1 MKRLKG
7 ILRLKKRRAAEQQP
21 ASSASSEAA
30 GEVVVSA
37 CASCLASDG
46 AYVVRKK
53 ELGQLH
59 RAAAEGSL
67 GDVQR
72 LVQRHDINEPDK
84 DSRTPLHLACAGGYT
99 DIVAFLVGNKCQLN
113 FRDNEGKTPLMKAV
127 QCQQEFCAIYLLEN
141 GADPNIVDAHSNTAL
156 HFAAANSGVAITKHL
171 LKYNADIEAQNE
183 DGNTPLIVAVTE
195 NNREIVEFL
204 LEEGASVNA
213 TDNSGR
219 TPLLT
224 AASEKHRDLTNI
236 LLRHGSDVFHR
247 DGSGWST
254 KDYALNSGDP
264 ILLQYVSEFSN
275 YKNKEQSSG
284 DHKVLTLLSSP
295 EKPGYSGMLGAPATN
310 KEDRQVHL
318 TLSHTAGDS
327 GKVIDD
333 HSFGDSFRDSGKAD
347 NDSWISSEEEDFSPK
362 KPEKPS
368 LAQIMNLSQQIKKN
382 DEKSSIIRAEPIAIS
397 QQNKSDSEAEDL
409 RKSLPKPLF
418 QVQSFPHPVLSSPGS
433 FSKCSQMTPKLDPKQ
448 GESSEEDAE
457 KEDDEEKDGGK
468 SDVVDKKRIRI
479 GSPQNPLQDG
489 AVKKAALTF
498 GMYEEEEEE
507 ESSWTSKPKSDKAN
521 FKHDADPQRAE
532 SKEKQKSDLM
542 EELGLDAADDLED
555 TSDWDS
561 TSNSLR
567 TVPYAKP
574 LSSLMQDDASPLQ
587 LTKNTG
593 VAGRAEELSDVRT
606 RIASKDQC
614 NEKEGMKEL
623 EKDENK
629 DINIIGTSNSIE
641 KPPPENQTDKAEI
654 AFTCDEKKTEAAVY
668 NAESNN
674 KYNHLYST
682 LWEERYEKMWVASEK
697 REVKTHFKSITAEL
711 KQMFGEVNGNEK
723 ICNTTE
729 EGISQD
735 GFSGALEGTKESPSP
750 HLSKGTIGI
759 HGKSD
764 GESNSVITEME
775 FTTENTILYPQNS
788 ISQKPLFK
796 LCKNENQNIEQHRNT
811 YDEALS
817 NNTGVTKVNLGEERS
832 DNTVEHLERNKSGKT
847 SAPITSPNYS
857 PLHTCKDSVSDAN
870 FKTAGIKQPIMMDD
884 SNLHFDVANETSRKT
899 LHRFKTVVSSC
910 KDTNTEIGN
919 KVRNSEQCF
928 HQASKKE
935 LDKELER
942 DVARFKNEV
951 GMLQIVFLAL
961 ENEKAQL
968 QKEVEEE
975 KRKQKWE
982 EVEVVGKKETAN
994 VGKKLAMNIEQR
1006 DLKPSEN
1013 EGEMMEES
1021 QLMSK
1026 ISSVE
1031 RKGLLTVTFKKENPI
1046 AKVKDVE
1053 KTENKKWISKQKTS
1067 QEIIENLHELHDDSS
1082 LSEASLE
1089 EERHQA
1095 RSVHETKKIYRAM
1108 GVANDFD
1115 DLTPSSDTPTDDIE
1129 LPTSFYREAMM
1140 LIEKLSLDSKADSVS
1155 LLKIQNICHEYE
1167 SLIERE
1173 RGCSIHLRGK
1183 VKKIENEKKEQQR
1196 ILEEMTEMKSTLDHK
1211 KVEWESTISSL
1222 KFSLKQEEEKRTSA
1236 ERLYEENQEQL
1247 RKKEEQYYKQT
1258 EEKQQLELMLRSLEM
1273 EFRTLKNHL
1282 KQIEEERNEA
1292 QQQLSQEKSARA
1304 LQEGILNTHL
1314 WRQKELEEELKK
1326 TAAIQSEMT
1335 DNHAQEKE
1343 LLNKNRVLEDEL
1355 TVLRLELEHIR
1366 VKHQE
1371 EETRYLEE
1379 NEALKEKIEELK
1391 KELKVNEE
1399 TLTQT
1404 IFQYNGQINLSKTEV
1419 AILTS
1424 KLEHFKENKERLEGE
1439 LDSVRSRSTSAAQ
1452 ELERCQIL
1460 KNDLERT
1467 LQRECDEWLRVKEKL
1482 NHDLCHLR
1490 ETNNG
1495 MSEQLR
1501 KAESKANSLEHEL
1514 HQVTHS
1520 LREKSMQLESVQRDL
1535 NQAHSLVK
1543 ELENTRQVDKEQMNK
1558 YVVKQESMQERLAQ
1572 LQSENL
1578 LLRQQ
1583 FEDFQNKG
1591 IIKEKVVSDV
1601 QDRFNDIFN
1610 KLRADTEKQV
1620 QMKEEVNKELIAK
1633 CNNLKEE
1640 VLKYEAEKAD
1650 REGTIRQL
1658 KQELADSLKK
1668 QSMSEASLEV
1678 STRYRIDLEEDKQH
1692 LQKEIDRMKFKL
1704 QESEEQHLQ
1713 SERHIHEFKNTLS
1726 DKEQKL
1732 QDLVVELTGT
1742 INSKKQLEDHI
1753 QSLEIENARLEATAA
1768 QQAGRIEILQKDLQ
1782 NSVSIHSRLEEL
1794 INGLQRAKVNLEEQ
1808 LKQQVQKQTIFSA
1821 TAQDTQSMW
1830 EEEVKSKSKLEARLS
1845 ELEKEKTELMA
1856 QLEHEKKK
1864 VKKLVE
1870 LKRSVEARLEEEM
1883 KRNIE
1888 LQKECSGVKKF
1899 LKTAKKKIKEYESL
1913 ESSSLT
1919 TIHGEMK
1926 NRFTDAEMEVSNL
1939 RTKLEV
1945 ESARRVQVESTN
1957 CELRD
1962 QLSSMK
1968 LLERSKQQLEEEI
1981 TNLKRHI
1988 QDNMMDLS
1996 QIEQYKREIEERA
2009 RQDISQKLEQV
2020 NLFLQTQAASQ
2031 ETMEQMRA
2039 TNYASLRNQLEN
2051 RIKDLECE
2059 LAVLR
2064 NRPQDNNLQRE
2075 SVQSEL
2081 ERYKA
2086 LYSEERKMR
2095 KSLGS
2100 KLDRANEKLTEA
2112 STKLL
2117 HERHKSKSLL
2127 ANSFM
2132 SGSYSSSPVLET
2144 VQVGSLGSNLA
2155 LSRSPTFGGAF
2166 MNPTGSTASSKMR
2179 VEAYLAKMRTE
2190 LEKTIAKELEQAT
2203 VELDAGPV
2211 RVSPIGSI
2219 DESSKQDEVSKAR
2232 KEYLDVLK
2240 KNYMI

>member
-1 MKRLKG
+1 
-7 ILRLKKRRAAEQQP
+7 
-21 ASSASSEAA
+21 
-30 GEVVVSA
+30 
-37 CASCLASDG
+37 
-46 AYVVRKK
+46 
-53 ELGQLH
+53 
-59 RAAAEGSL
+59 
-67 GDVQR
+67 
-72 LVQRHDINEPDK
+72 
-84 DSRTPLHLACAGGYT
+84 
-99 DIVAFLVGNKCQLN
+99 
-113 FRDNEGKTPLMKAV
+113 
-127 QCQQEFCAIYLLEN
+127 
-141 GADPNIVDAHSNTAL
+141 
-156 HFAAANSGVAITKHL
+156 
-171 LKYNADIEAQNE
+171 
-183 DGNTPLIVAVTE
+183 
-195 NNREIVEFL
+195 
-204 LEEGASVNA
+204 
-213 TDNSGR
+213 
-219 TPLLT
+219 
-224 AASEKHRDLTNI
+224 
-236 LLRHGSDVFHR
+236 
-247 DGSGWST
+247 
-254 KDYALNSGDP
+254 
-264 ILLQYVSEFSN
+264 
-275 YKNKEQSSG
+275 
-284 DHKVLTLLSSP
+284 
-295 EKPGYSGMLGAPATN
+295 
-310 KEDRQVHL
+310 
-318 TLSHTAGDS
+318 
-327 GKVIDD
+327 
-333 HSFGDSFRDSGKAD
+333 
-347 NDSWISSEEEDFSPK
+347 
-362 KPEKPS
+362 
-368 LAQIMNLSQQIKKN
+368 MNLSQQIKKN
-382 DEKSSIIRAEPIAIS
+382 VDEKSSLIRAEHIAIS
-397 QQNKSDSEAEDL
+397 QQNKTDSEAEDL

-433 FSKCSQMTPKLDPKQ
+433 FSKCSQMTPRLDSKQ

-457 KEDDEEKDGGK
+457 KEDDEEKEGRK
-468 SDVVDKKRIRI
+468 SDVVNKKRTHI

-498 GMYEEEEEE
+498 GMYEEEEDA
-507 ESSWTSKPKSDKAN
+507 ESSWTSKPKSDKGN
-521 FKHDADPQRAE
+521 FKHDADPQRTE

-542 EELGLDAADDLED
+542 EELGLDAADDLEG

-567 TVPYAKP
+567 TIPYAKP
-574 LSSLMQDDASPLQ
+574 FSSLMQDDASPLQ
-587 LTKNTG
+587 LTKSDAASKTS

-614 NEKEGMKEL
+614 NEQKGMKEL

-654 AFTCDEKKTEAAVY
+654 AYTCDEKKTEAAVY

-697 REVKTHFKSITAEL
+697 REVKTNFKSITAEL

-723 ICNTTE
+723 ICSTAV

-735 GFSGALEGTKESPSP
+735 GFSGVLEGTKESPSP
-750 HLSKGTIGI
+750 HLSKGTIAI
-759 HGKSD
+759 QGKSD
-764 GESNSVITEME
+764 GGSNSVITEME
-775 FTTENTILYPQNS
+775 FSTENTILYPLNS

-796 LCKNENQNIEQHRNT
+796 LCKNENQNIEQHWNT

-817 NNTGVTKVNLGEERS
+817 NNTGGTKVNLGEERS
-832 DNTVEHLERNKSGKT
+832 DNTFEHLETNKSGKT
-847 SAPITSPNYS
+847 SAPVKSPSYS
-857 PLHTCKDSVSDAN
+857 PLHTCKDSVSDAT
-870 FKTAGIKQPIMMDD
+870 FKTACITQSIMVDD
-884 SNLHFDVANETSRKT
+884 SNLHFDGASKTSRKT
-899 LHRFKTVVSSC
+899 LHSFKTVVSSC
-910 KDTNTEIGN
+910 KDTDTEIGN
-919 KVRNSEQCF
+919 KVRNSVQSF

-935 LDKELER
+935 LDKELEH
-942 DVARFKNEV
+942 DVARFKN
-951 GMLQIVFLAL
+951 
-961 ENEKAQL
+961 
-968 QKEVEEE
+968 EVEEE

-982 EVEVVGKKETAN
+982 GVEVTGKKETAN

-1006 DLKPSEN
+1006 DQKPSEN

-1026 ISSVE
+1026 ISSVD
-1031 RKGLLTVTFKKENPI
+1031 RKGLLAVTFKKENPI

-1053 KTENKKWISKQKTS
+1053 KSENKKWMSKQKTS

-1089 EERHQA
+1089 EERHQL
-1095 RSVHETKKIYRAM
+1095 RNVNETKKIYRAM
-1108 GVANDFD
+1108 GITNDFD
-1115 DLTPSSDTPTDDIE
+1115 DLTPSSDTPTDDFE
-1129 LPTSFYREAMM
+1129 LPTSVYREAMM

-1173 RGCSIHLRGK
+1173 RACSIHLRGK

-1211 KVEWESTISSL
+1211 KVERESIISSL

-1326 TAAIQSEMT
+1326 TAAIQSEIT

-1467 LQRECDEWLRVKEKL
+1467 LQRECDEWLRLKEKL

-1535 NQAHSLVK
+1535 NQANSLVK

-1692 LQKEIDRMKFKL
+1692 LQKEIERIKFKL
-1704 QESEEQHLQ
+1704 QESEDQHLQ

-1821 TAQDTQSMW
+1821 TAQDTHSMW

-1845 ELEKEKTELMA
+1845 ELEKEKTELIA

-1864 VKKLVE
+1864 VKKLLE

-1926 NRFTDAEMEVSNL
+1926 NKFSDAEMEVHNL

-1981 TNLKRHI
+1981 SNLKRHI

-1996 QIEQYKREIEERA
+1996 QIEQFKREIEERA

-2059 LAVLR
+2059 LAILR
-2064 NRPQDNNLQRE
+2064 NRPQDNNLQKE
-2075 SVQSEL
+2075 PVHSEL

-2132 SGSYSSSPVLET
+2132 SGSYSSSPVLEA

-2155 LSRSPTFGGAF
+2155 LRQISYLWRCIHE
-2166 MNPTGSTASSKMR
+2166 PTGSTASSKMR

>member
-219 TPLLT
+219 
-224 AASEKHRDLTNI
+224 
-236 LLRHGSDVFHR
+236 
-247 DGSGWST
+247 
-254 KDYALNSGDP
+254 
-264 ILLQYVSEFSN
+264 
-275 YKNKEQSSG
+275 
-284 DHKVLTLLSSP
+284 
-295 EKPGYSGMLGAPATN
+295 
-310 KEDRQVHL
+310 
-318 TLSHTAGDS
+318 
-327 GKVIDD
+327 
-333 HSFGDSFRDSGKAD
+333 
-347 NDSWISSEEEDFSPK
+347 
-362 KPEKPS
+362 
-368 LAQIMNLSQQIKKN
+368 
-382 DEKSSIIRAEPIAIS
+382 
-397 QQNKSDSEAEDL
+397 
-409 RKSLPKPLF
+409 
-418 QVQSFPHPVLSSPGS
+418 
-433 FSKCSQMTPKLDPKQ
+433 
-448 GESSEEDAE
+448 
-457 KEDDEEKDGGK
+457 
-468 SDVVDKKRIRI
+468 
-479 GSPQNPLQDG
+479 
-489 AVKKAALTF
+489 
-498 GMYEEEEEE
+498 
-507 ESSWTSKPKSDKAN
+507 
-521 FKHDADPQRAE
+521 
-532 SKEKQKSDLM
+532 
-542 EELGLDAADDLED
+542 
-555 TSDWDS
+555 
-561 TSNSLR
+561 
-567 TVPYAKP
+567 
-574 LSSLMQDDASPLQ
+574 
-587 LTKNTG
+587 
-593 VAGRAEELSDVRT
+593 
-606 RIASKDQC
+606 
-614 NEKEGMKEL
+614 
-623 EKDENK
+623 
-629 DINIIGTSNSIE
+629 
-641 KPPPENQTDKAEI
+641 
-654 AFTCDEKKTEAAVY
+654 Y
-668 NAESNN
+668 N
-674 KYNHLYST
+674 
-682 LWEERYEKMWVASEK
+682 
-697 REVKTHFKSITAEL
+697 
-711 KQMFGEVNGNEK
+711 
-723 ICNTTE
+723 
-729 EGISQD
+729 
-735 GFSGALEGTKESPSP
+735 
-750 HLSKGTIGI
+750 
-759 HGKSD
+759 
-764 GESNSVITEME
+764 
-775 FTTENTILYPQNS
+775 
-788 ISQKPLFK
+788 
-796 LCKNENQNIEQHRNT
+796 
-811 YDEALS
+811 
-817 NNTGVTKVNLGEERS
+817 
-832 DNTVEHLERNKSGKT
+832 
-847 SAPITSPNYS
+847 
-857 PLHTCKDSVSDAN
+857 
-870 FKTAGIKQPIMMDD
+870 
-884 SNLHFDVANETSRKT
+884 
-899 LHRFKTVVSSC
+899 
-910 KDTNTEIGN
+910 
-919 KVRNSEQCF
+919 
-928 HQASKKE
+928 
-935 LDKELER
+935 
-942 DVARFKNEV
+942 
-951 GMLQIVFLAL
+951 
-961 ENEKAQL
+961 
-968 QKEVEEE
+968 
-975 KRKQKWE
+975 
-982 EVEVVGKKETAN
+982 
-994 VGKKLAMNIEQR
+994 
-1006 DLKPSEN
+1006 
-1013 EGEMMEES
+1013 
-1021 QLMSK
+1021 
-1026 ISSVE
+1026 
-1031 RKGLLTVTFKKENPI
+1031 
-1046 AKVKDVE
+1046 
-1053 KTENKKWISKQKTS
+1053 
-1067 QEIIENLHELHDDSS
+1067 
-1082 LSEASLE
+1082 
-1089 EERHQA
+1089 
-1095 RSVHETKKIYRAM
+1095 
-1108 GVANDFD
+1108 
-1115 DLTPSSDTPTDDIE
+1115 
-1129 LPTSFYREAMM
+1129 
-1140 LIEKLSLDSKADSVS
+1140 SVS

-1650 REGTIRQL
+1650 REVSGTIRQL

-1692 LQKEIDRMKFKL
+1692 LQKEIDRMKFKCKDVGL
-1704 QESEEQHLQ
+1704 
-1713 SERHIHEFKNTLS
+1713 TL
-1726 DKEQKL
+1726 
-1732 QDLVVELTGT
+1732 
-1742 INSKKQLEDHI
+1742 
-1753 QSLEIENARLEATAA
+1753 
-1768 QQAGRIEILQKDLQ
+1768 
-1782 NSVSIHSRLEEL
+1782 
-1794 INGLQRAKVNLEEQ
+1794 
-1808 LKQQVQKQTIFSA
+1808 LK
-1821 TAQDTQSMW
+1821 
-1830 EEEVKSKSKLEARLS
+1830 
-1845 ELEKEKTELMA
+1845 
-1856 QLEHEKKK
+1856 LEHEKKK

-1888 LQKECSGVKKF
+1888 LQKEF
-1899 LKTAKKKIKEYESL
+1899 L
-1913 ESSSLT
+1913 
-1919 TIHGEMK
+1919 
-1926 NRFTDAEMEVSNL
+1926 AELSQQ
-1939 RTKLEV
+1939 LEV

>member
-1 MKRLKG
+1 
-7 ILRLKKRRAAEQQP
+7 
-21 ASSASSEAA
+21 
-30 GEVVVSA
+30 
-37 CASCLASDG
+37 
-46 AYVVRKK
+46 
-53 ELGQLH
+53 
-59 RAAAEGSL
+59 
-67 GDVQR
+67 
-72 LVQRHDINEPDK
+72 
-84 DSRTPLHLACAGGYT
+84 
-99 DIVAFLVGNKCQLN
+99 
-113 FRDNEGKTPLMKAV
+113 
-127 QCQQEFCAIYLLEN
+127 
-141 GADPNIVDAHSNTAL
+141 
-156 HFAAANSGVAITKHL
+156 
-171 LKYNADIEAQNE
+171 
-183 DGNTPLIVAVTE
+183 
-195 NNREIVEFL
+195 
-204 LEEGASVNA
+204 
-213 TDNSGR
+213 
-219 TPLLT
+219 
-224 AASEKHRDLTNI
+224 
-236 LLRHGSDVFHR
+236 
-247 DGSGWST
+247 
-254 KDYALNSGDP
+254 
-264 ILLQYVSEFSN
+264 
-275 YKNKEQSSG
+275 
-284 DHKVLTLLSSP
+284 
-295 EKPGYSGMLGAPATN
+295 
-310 KEDRQVHL
+310 
-318 TLSHTAGDS
+318 
-327 GKVIDD
+327 
-333 HSFGDSFRDSGKAD
+333 
-347 NDSWISSEEEDFSPK
+347 
-362 KPEKPS
+362 
-368 LAQIMNLSQQIKKN
+368 MNLSQQIKKN
-382 DEKSSIIRAEPIAIS
+382 VDEKSSLIRAEHIAIS
-397 QQNKSDSEAEDL
+397 QQNKTDSEAEDL

-433 FSKCSQMTPKLDPKQ
+433 FSKCSQMTPRLDSKQ

-457 KEDDEEKDGGK
+457 KEDDEEKEGRK
-468 SDVVDKKRIRI
+468 SDVVNKKRTHI

-498 GMYEEEEEE
+498 GMYEEEEDA
-507 ESSWTSKPKSDKAN
+507 ESSWTSKPKSDKGN
-521 FKHDADPQRAE
+521 FKHDADPQRTE

-542 EELGLDAADDLED
+542 EELGLDAADDLEG

-567 TVPYAKP
+567 TIPYAKP
-574 LSSLMQDDASPLQ
+574 FSSLMQDDASPLQ
-587 LTKNTG
+587 LTKSDAASKTS

-614 NEKEGMKEL
+614 NEQKGMKEL

-654 AFTCDEKKTEAAVY
+654 AYTCDEKKTEAAVY

-697 REVKTHFKSITAEL
+697 REVKTNFKSITAEL

-723 ICNTTE
+723 ICSTAV

-735 GFSGALEGTKESPSP
+735 GFSGVLEGTKESPSP
-750 HLSKGTIGI
+750 HLSKGTIAI
-759 HGKSD
+759 QGKSD
-764 GESNSVITEME
+764 GGSNSVITEME
-775 FTTENTILYPQNS
+775 FSTENTILYPLNS

-796 LCKNENQNIEQHRNT
+796 LCKNENQNIEQHWNT

-817 NNTGVTKVNLGEERS
+817 NNTGGTKVNLGEERS
-832 DNTVEHLERNKSGKT
+832 DNTFEHLETNKSGKT
-847 SAPITSPNYS
+847 SAPVKSPSYS
-857 PLHTCKDSVSDAN
+857 PLHTCKDSVSDAT
-870 FKTAGIKQPIMMDD
+870 FKTACITQSIMVDD
-884 SNLHFDVANETSRKT
+884 SNLHFDGASKTSRKT
-899 LHRFKTVVSSC
+899 LHSFKTVVSSC
-910 KDTNTEIGN
+910 KDTDTEIGN
-919 KVRNSEQCF
+919 KVRNSVQSF

-935 LDKELER
+935 LDKELEH

-982 EVEVVGKKETAN
+982 GVEVTGKKETAN

-1006 DLKPSEN
+1006 DQKPSEN

-1026 ISSVE
+1026 ISSVD
-1031 RKGLLTVTFKKENPI
+1031 RKGLLAVTFKKENPI

-1053 KTENKKWISKQKTS
+1053 KSENKKWMSKQKTS

-1089 EERHQA
+1089 EERHQL
-1095 RSVHETKKIYRAM
+1095 RNVNETKKIYRAM
-1108 GVANDFD
+1108 GITNDFD
-1115 DLTPSSDTPTDDIE
+1115 DLTPSSDTPTDDFE
-1129 LPTSFYREAMM
+1129 LPTSVYREAMM
-1140 LIEKLSLDSKADSVS
+1140 LIEKLSLDSKDSVS

-1173 RGCSIHLRGK
+1173 RACSIHLRGK

-1211 KVEWESTISSL
+1211 KVERESIISSL

-1326 TAAIQSEMT
+1326 TAAIQSEIT

-1467 LQRECDEWLRVKEKL
+1467 LQRECDEWLRLKEKL

-1535 NQAHSLVK
+1535 NQANSLVK

-1692 LQKEIDRMKFKL
+1692 LQKEIERIKFKL
-1704 QESEEQHLQ
+1704 QESEDQHLQ

-1821 TAQDTQSMW
+1821 TAQDTHSMW

-1845 ELEKEKTELMA
+1845 ELEKEKTELIA

-1864 VKKLVE
+1864 VKKLLE

-1926 NRFTDAEMEVSNL
+1926 NKFSDAEMEVHNL

-1981 TNLKRHI
+1981 SNLKRHI

-1996 QIEQYKREIEERA
+1996 QIEQFKREIEERA

-2059 LAVLR
+2059 LAILR
-2064 NRPQDNNLQRE
+2064 NRPQDNNLQKE
-2075 SVQSEL
+2075 PVHSEL

-2132 SGSYSSSPVLET
+2132 SGSYSSSPVLEA

-2155 LSRSPTFGGAF
+2155 LRQISYLWRCIHE
-2166 MNPTGSTASSKMR
+2166 PTGSTASSKMR

>member
-219 TPLLT
+219 
-224 AASEKHRDLTNI
+224 
-236 LLRHGSDVFHR
+236 
-247 DGSGWST
+247 
-254 KDYALNSGDP
+254 
-264 ILLQYVSEFSN
+264 
-275 YKNKEQSSG
+275 
-284 DHKVLTLLSSP
+284 
-295 EKPGYSGMLGAPATN
+295 
-310 KEDRQVHL
+310 
-318 TLSHTAGDS
+318 
-327 GKVIDD
+327 
-333 HSFGDSFRDSGKAD
+333 
-347 NDSWISSEEEDFSPK
+347 
-362 KPEKPS
+362 
-368 LAQIMNLSQQIKKN
+368 
-382 DEKSSIIRAEPIAIS
+382 
-397 QQNKSDSEAEDL
+397 
-409 RKSLPKPLF
+409 
-418 QVQSFPHPVLSSPGS
+418 
-433 FSKCSQMTPKLDPKQ
+433 
-448 GESSEEDAE
+448 
-457 KEDDEEKDGGK
+457 
-468 SDVVDKKRIRI
+468 
-479 GSPQNPLQDG
+479 
-489 AVKKAALTF
+489 
-498 GMYEEEEEE
+498 
-507 ESSWTSKPKSDKAN
+507 
-521 FKHDADPQRAE
+521 
-532 SKEKQKSDLM
+532 
-542 EELGLDAADDLED
+542 
-555 TSDWDS
+555 
-561 TSNSLR
+561 
-567 TVPYAKP
+567 
-574 LSSLMQDDASPLQ
+574 
-587 LTKNTG
+587 
-593 VAGRAEELSDVRT
+593 
-606 RIASKDQC
+606 
-614 NEKEGMKEL
+614 
-623 EKDENK
+623 
-629 DINIIGTSNSIE
+629 
-641 KPPPENQTDKAEI
+641 
-654 AFTCDEKKTEAAVY
+654 Y
-668 NAESNN
+668 N
-674 KYNHLYST
+674 
-682 LWEERYEKMWVASEK
+682 
-697 REVKTHFKSITAEL
+697 
-711 KQMFGEVNGNEK
+711 
-723 ICNTTE
+723 
-729 EGISQD
+729 
-735 GFSGALEGTKESPSP
+735 
-750 HLSKGTIGI
+750 
-759 HGKSD
+759 
-764 GESNSVITEME
+764 
-775 FTTENTILYPQNS
+775 
-788 ISQKPLFK
+788 
-796 LCKNENQNIEQHRNT
+796 
-811 YDEALS
+811 
-817 NNTGVTKVNLGEERS
+817 
-832 DNTVEHLERNKSGKT
+832 
-847 SAPITSPNYS
+847 
-857 PLHTCKDSVSDAN
+857 
-870 FKTAGIKQPIMMDD
+870 
-884 SNLHFDVANETSRKT
+884 
-899 LHRFKTVVSSC
+899 
-910 KDTNTEIGN
+910 
-919 KVRNSEQCF
+919 
-928 HQASKKE
+928 
-935 LDKELER
+935 
-942 DVARFKNEV
+942 
-951 GMLQIVFLAL
+951 
-961 ENEKAQL
+961 
-968 QKEVEEE
+968 
-975 KRKQKWE
+975 
-982 EVEVVGKKETAN
+982 
-994 VGKKLAMNIEQR
+994 
-1006 DLKPSEN
+1006 
-1013 EGEMMEES
+1013 
-1021 QLMSK
+1021 
-1026 ISSVE
+1026 
-1031 RKGLLTVTFKKENPI
+1031 
-1046 AKVKDVE
+1046 
-1053 KTENKKWISKQKTS
+1053 
-1067 QEIIENLHELHDDSS
+1067 
-1082 LSEASLE
+1082 
-1089 EERHQA
+1089 
-1095 RSVHETKKIYRAM
+1095 
-1108 GVANDFD
+1108 
-1115 DLTPSSDTPTDDIE
+1115 
-1129 LPTSFYREAMM
+1129 
-1140 LIEKLSLDSKADSVS
+1140 SVS

-1379 NEALKEKIEELK
+1379 N
-1391 KELKVNEE
+1391 ELKVNEE

-1650 REGTIRQL
+1650 REVSGTIRQL

-1692 LQKEIDRMKFKL
+1692 LQKEIDRMKFKCKDVGL
-1704 QESEEQHLQ
+1704 
-1713 SERHIHEFKNTLS
+1713 TL
-1726 DKEQKL
+1726 
-1732 QDLVVELTGT
+1732 
-1742 INSKKQLEDHI
+1742 
-1753 QSLEIENARLEATAA
+1753 
-1768 QQAGRIEILQKDLQ
+1768 
-1782 NSVSIHSRLEEL
+1782 
-1794 INGLQRAKVNLEEQ
+1794 
-1808 LKQQVQKQTIFSA
+1808 LK
-1821 TAQDTQSMW
+1821 
-1830 EEEVKSKSKLEARLS
+1830 
-1845 ELEKEKTELMA
+1845 
-1856 QLEHEKKK
+1856 LEHEKKK

-1870 LKRSVEARLEEEM
+1870 LKRSVE
-1883 KRNIE
+1883 
-1888 LQKECSGVKKF
+1888 
-1899 LKTAKKKIKEYESL
+1899 
-1913 ESSSLT
+1913 
-1919 TIHGEMK
+1919 
-1926 NRFTDAEMEVSNL
+1926 
-1939 RTKLEV
+1939 
-1945 ESARRVQVESTN
+1945 ARRVQVESTN

>member
-7 ILRLKKRRAAEQQP
+7 ILRLKKRRAAGQQQQSP
-21 ASSASSEAA
+21 ASASASSEAVS
-30 GEVVVSA
+30 EVVLTA

-84 DSRTPLHLACAGGYT
+84 DSRTPLHLACASGYT

-141 GADPNIVDAHSNTAL
+141 GADPNIVDVHSNTAL
-156 HFAAANSGVAITKHL
+156 HYAAANSGLSITKRL
-171 LKYNADIEAQNE
+171 LEYNADIEAQNE
-183 DGNTPLIVAVTE
+183 DGYTPLFVAVTE
-195 NNREIVEFL
+195 DNREIVEFL
-204 LEEGASVNA
+204 LKKGASVNA

-224 AASEKHRDLTNI
+224 AASEKNRDLTNI

-254 KDYALNSGDP
+254 KEYALNSGDP

-275 YKNKEQSSG
+275 CKNKEQSSG
-284 DHKVLTLLSSP
+284 DQKVLTLLSSP
-295 EKPGYSGMLGAPATN
+295 EKHGYSGMLGAPATN
-310 KEDRQVHL
+310 KE
-318 TLSHTAGDS
+318 
-327 GKVIDD
+327 VIDD
-333 HSFGDSFRDSGKAD
+333 HSFGDSLRDSGKAD
-347 NDSWISSEEEDFSPK
+347 NDSWISSEEEEDFSPK

-382 DEKSSIIRAEPIAIS
+382 VDEKSSIIRAEHIAIS

-433 FSKCSQMTPKLDPKQ
+433 FSKCSQMTPKLDSKQ
-448 GESSEEDAE
+448 EESSEKDAE
-457 KEDDEEKDGGK
+457 KEDDGGK
-468 SDVVDKKRIRI
+468 SDGVDKKKIHIR
-479 GSPQNPLQDG
+479 SPQNPLQDG
-489 AVKKAALTF
+489 AVKNAALTF
-498 GMYEEEEEE
+498 GMYVEEEDA
-507 ESSWTSKPKSDKAN
+507 ESSWTSKAKSDKGN
-521 FKHDADPQRAE
+521 FKHDADHQRTE

-542 EELGLDAADDLED
+542 EELGLDAEDDLEG

-567 TVPYAKP
+567 TIPYAKP
-574 LSSLMQDDASPLQ
+574 FSSLMQDDASLLQ
-587 LTKNTG
+587 LTKSDAASKTS
-593 VAGRAEELSDVRT
+593 VAGRAEELADVRT
-606 RIASKDQC
+606 RIALKDQC
-614 NEKEGMKEL
+614 NEQKGMKEL

-629 DINIIGTSNSIE
+629 DINIIDTSNSIE

-654 AFTCDEKKTEAAVY
+654 AYTCDEKKTEAAVY

-697 REVKTHFKSITAEL
+697 REVKTNFKSITAEL

-723 ICNTTE
+723 ICNTAV

-735 GFSGALEGTKESPSP
+735 GFCGVLEGTKESSPP

-759 HGKSD
+759 QGKSN
-764 GESNSVITEME
+764 GESNSVITEVE
-775 FTTENTILYPQNS
+775 FSTENTILYPQNS

-796 LCKNENQNIEQHRNT
+796 LCKNENQNIEQHWNT

-817 NNTGVTKVNLGEERS
+817 NNTGGTKVNLGEES
-832 DNTVEHLERNKSGKT
+832 SGNTVEHLETNKSGKT

-857 PLHTCKDSVSDAN
+857 PLHTCKDNVSDAT
-870 FKTAGIKQPIMMDD
+870 FKTACIKQPIMMDN

-899 LHRFKTVVSSC
+899 LHSFKTVVSSC
-910 KDTNTEIGN
+910 KDTDTEIGN
-919 KVRNSEQCF
+919 KVINSVQSF

-935 LDKELER
+935 LDKELEC

-982 EVEVVGKKETAN
+982 KVEVAGEKETAN

-1006 DLKPSEN
+1006 DQKPSEN

-1026 ISSVE
+1026 ISSVDK
-1031 RKGLLTVTFKKENPI
+1031 KGLLTVTFKKGNPI

-1053 KTENKKWISKQKTS
+1053 KSENKKWISKQKTS

-1082 LSEASLE
+1082 LSEGSLE

-1095 RSVHETKKIYRAM
+1095 RNVNETKKIYRAV
-1108 GVANDFD
+1108 GITNDFD

-1129 LPTSFYREAMM
+1129 LPTSVYREAMM

-1173 RGCSIHLRGK
+1173 RACSIHLRGK
-1183 VKKIENEKKEQQR
+1183 VKKVENEKKEQQR

-1292 QQQLSQEKSARA
+1292 QQQLSQEKTARA
-1304 LQEGILNTHL
+1304 LQEGILNTQL

-1366 VKHQE
+1366 IKHQE

-1379 NEALKEKIEELK
+1379 NEALKEKIEDLK

-1467 LQRECDEWLRVKEKL
+1467 LQRECDEWLRLKEKL
-1482 NHDLCHLR
+1482 NHDLCLLR

-1514 HQVTHS
+1514 HQ
-1520 LREKSMQLESVQRDL
+1520 
-1535 NQAHSLVK
+1535 
-1543 ELENTRQVDKEQMNK
+1543 
-1558 YVVKQESMQERLAQ
+1558 
-1572 LQSENL
+1572 
-1578 LLRQQ
+1578 
-1583 FEDFQNKG
+1583 
-1591 IIKEKVVSDV
+1591 
-1601 QDRFNDIFN
+1601 
-1610 KLRADTEKQV
+1610 
-1620 QMKEEVNKELIAK
+1620 
-1633 CNNLKEE
+1633 
-1640 VLKYEAEKAD
+1640 
-1650 REGTIRQL
+1650 GTIRQL

-1668 QSMSEASLEV
+1668 QSMTEASLEV

-1692 LQKEIDRMKFKL
+1692 LQKEIDRIKFKL
-1704 QESEEQHLQ
+1704 QESEDHHLQ

-1732 QDLVVELTGT
+1732 QDLLAELTGA

-1753 QSLEIENARLEATAA
+1753 QSLEIENAKLEATAV

-1808 LKQQVQKQTIFSA
+1808 LKQQVEKQTIFSA
-1821 TAQDTQSMW
+1821 TAQDTHSMW

-1856 QLEHEKKK
+1856 QLEHERKK

-1870 LKRSVEARLEEEM
+1870 LKRLVEARLEEEM
-1883 KRNIE
+1883 KRNTE
-1888 LQKECSGVKKF
+1888 LQKECSGAKKI

-1926 NRFTDAEMEVSNL
+1926 NRFSDAEMEVSNL
-1939 RTKLEV
+1939 RTKLEA

-1968 LLERSKQQLEEEI
+1968 LLERSKHQLEEEI

-2059 LAVLR
+2059 LAILR
-2064 NRPQDNNLQRE
+2064 NRPQDNNLQKE
-2075 SVQSEL
+2075 AVHSEL
-2081 ERYKA
+2081 ERYKT

-2155 LSRSPTFGGAF
+2155 LSRSPSFGGAF

>member
-7 ILRLKKRRAAEQQP
+7 ILRLKKRRAAGQQQQSP
-21 ASSASSEAA
+21 ASASASSEAVS
-30 GEVVVSA
+30 EVVLTA

-84 DSRTPLHLACAGGYT
+84 DSRTPLHLACASGYT

-141 GADPNIVDAHSNTAL
+141 GADPNIVDVHSNTAL
-156 HFAAANSGVAITKHL
+156 HYAAANSGLSITKRL
-171 LKYNADIEAQNE
+171 LEYNADIEAQNE
-183 DGNTPLIVAVTE
+183 DGYTPLFVAVTE
-195 NNREIVEFL
+195 DNREIVEFL
-204 LEEGASVNA
+204 LKKGASVNA

-224 AASEKHRDLTNI
+224 AASEKNRDLTNI

-254 KDYALNSGDP
+254 KEYALNSGDP

-275 YKNKEQSSG
+275 CKNKEQSSG
-284 DHKVLTLLSSP
+284 DQKVLTLLSSP
-295 EKPGYSGMLGAPATN
+295 EKHGYSGMLGAPATN
-310 KEDRQVHL
+310 KE
-318 TLSHTAGDS
+318 
-327 GKVIDD
+327 VIDD
-333 HSFGDSFRDSGKAD
+333 HSFGDSLRDSGKAD
-347 NDSWISSEEEDFSPK
+347 NDSWISSEEEEDFSPK

-382 DEKSSIIRAEPIAIS
+382 VDEKSSIIRAEHIAIS

-433 FSKCSQMTPKLDPKQ
+433 FSKCSQMTPKLDSKQ
-448 GESSEEDAE
+448 EESSEKDAE
-457 KEDDEEKDGGK
+457 KEDDGGK
-468 SDVVDKKRIRI
+468 SDGVDKKKIHIR
-479 GSPQNPLQDG
+479 SPQNPLQDG
-489 AVKKAALTF
+489 AVKNAALTF
-498 GMYEEEEEE
+498 GMYVEEEDA
-507 ESSWTSKPKSDKAN
+507 ESSWTSKAKSDKGN
-521 FKHDADPQRAE
+521 FKHDADHQRTE

-542 EELGLDAADDLED
+542 EELGLDAEDDLEG

-567 TVPYAKP
+567 TIPYAKP
-574 LSSLMQDDASPLQ
+574 FSSLMQDDASLLQ
-587 LTKNTG
+587 LTKSDAASKTS
-593 VAGRAEELSDVRT
+593 VAGRAEELADVRT
-606 RIASKDQC
+606 RIALKDQC
-614 NEKEGMKEL
+614 NEQKGMKEL

-629 DINIIGTSNSIE
+629 
-641 KPPPENQTDKAEI
+641 
-654 AFTCDEKKTEAAVY
+654 
-668 NAESNN
+668 
-674 KYNHLYST
+674 
-682 LWEERYEKMWVASEK
+682 
-697 REVKTHFKSITAEL
+697 
-711 KQMFGEVNGNEK
+711 
-723 ICNTTE
+723 
-729 EGISQD
+729 
-735 GFSGALEGTKESPSP
+735 
-750 HLSKGTIGI
+750 
-759 HGKSD
+759 
-764 GESNSVITEME
+764 
-775 FTTENTILYPQNS
+775 
-788 ISQKPLFK
+788 
-796 LCKNENQNIEQHRNT
+796 
-811 YDEALS
+811 
-817 NNTGVTKVNLGEERS
+817 
-832 DNTVEHLERNKSGKT
+832 
-847 SAPITSPNYS
+847 
-857 PLHTCKDSVSDAN
+857 
-870 FKTAGIKQPIMMDD
+870 
-884 SNLHFDVANETSRKT
+884 
-899 LHRFKTVVSSC
+899 
-910 KDTNTEIGN
+910 
-919 KVRNSEQCF
+919 
-928 HQASKKE
+928 
-935 LDKELER
+935 
-942 DVARFKNEV
+942 
-951 GMLQIVFLAL
+951 
-961 ENEKAQL
+961 
-968 QKEVEEE
+968 VEEE

-982 EVEVVGKKETAN
+982 KVEVAGEKETAN

-1006 DLKPSEN
+1006 DQKPSEN

-1026 ISSVE
+1026 ISSVDK
-1031 RKGLLTVTFKKENPI
+1031 KGLLTVTFKKGNPI

-1053 KTENKKWISKQKTS
+1053 KSENKKWISKQKTS

-1082 LSEASLE
+1082 LSEGSLE

-1095 RSVHETKKIYRAM
+1095 RNVNETKKIYRAV
-1108 GVANDFD
+1108 GITNDFD

-1129 LPTSFYREAMM
+1129 LPTSVYREAMM

-1173 RGCSIHLRGK
+1173 RACSIHLRGK
-1183 VKKIENEKKEQQR
+1183 VKKVENEKKEQQR

-1292 QQQLSQEKSARA
+1292 QQQLSQEKTARA
-1304 LQEGILNTHL
+1304 LQEGILNTQL

-1366 VKHQE
+1366 IKHQE

-1379 NEALKEKIEELK
+1379 NEALKEKIEDLK

-1467 LQRECDEWLRVKEKL
+1467 LQRECDEWLRLKEKL
-1482 NHDLCHLR
+1482 NHDLCLLR

-1520 LREKSMQLESVQRDL
+1520 LREKTMQLESVQRDL
-1535 NQAHSLVK
+1535 NQAHCLVK
-1543 ELENTRQVDKEQMNK
+1543 ELENARQVDKEQMNK

-1668 QSMSEASLEV
+1668 QSMTEASLEV

-1692 LQKEIDRMKFKL
+1692 LQKEIDRIKFKL
-1704 QESEEQHLQ
+1704 QESEDHHLQ

-1732 QDLVVELTGT
+1732 QDLLAELTGA

-1753 QSLEIENARLEATAA
+1753 QSLEIENAKLEATAV

-1808 LKQQVQKQTIFSA
+1808 LKQQVEKQTIFSA
-1821 TAQDTQSMW
+1821 TAQDTHSMW

-1856 QLEHEKKK
+1856 QLEHERKK

-1870 LKRSVEARLEEEM
+1870 LKRLVEARLEEEM
-1883 KRNIE
+1883 KRNTE
-1888 LQKECSGVKKF
+1888 LQKECSGAKKI

-1926 NRFTDAEMEVSNL
+1926 NRFSDAEMEVSNL
-1939 RTKLEV
+1939 RTKLEA

-1968 LLERSKQQLEEEI
+1968 LLERSKHQLEEEI

-2059 LAVLR
+2059 LAILR
-2064 NRPQDNNLQRE
+2064 NRPQDNNLQKE
-2075 SVQSEL
+2075 AVHSEL
-2081 ERYKA
+2081 ERYKT

-2155 LSRSPTFGGAF
+2155 LSRSPSFGGAF

>member
-7 ILRLKKRRAAEQQP
+7 ILRLKKRRAAGQQQQSP
-21 ASSASSEAA
+21 ASASASSEAVS
-30 GEVVVSA
+30 EVVLTA

-84 DSRTPLHLACAGGYT
+84 DSRTPLHLACASGYT

-141 GADPNIVDAHSNTAL
+141 GADPNIVDVHSNTAL
-156 HFAAANSGVAITKHL
+156 HYAAANSGLSITKRL
-171 LKYNADIEAQNE
+171 LEYNADIEAQNE
-183 DGNTPLIVAVTE
+183 DGYTPLFVAVTE
-195 NNREIVEFL
+195 DNREIVEFL
-204 LEEGASVNA
+204 LKKGASVNA

-224 AASEKHRDLTNI
+224 AASEKNRDLTNI

-254 KDYALNSGDP
+254 KEYALNSGDP

-275 YKNKEQSSG
+275 CKNKEQSSG
-284 DHKVLTLLSSP
+284 DQKVLTLLSSP
-295 EKPGYSGMLGAPATN
+295 EKHGYSGMLGAPATN
-310 KEDRQVHL
+310 KE
-318 TLSHTAGDS
+318 
-327 GKVIDD
+327 VIDD
-333 HSFGDSFRDSGKAD
+333 HSFGDSLRDSGKAD
-347 NDSWISSEEEDFSPK
+347 NDSWISSEEEEDFSPK

-382 DEKSSIIRAEPIAIS
+382 DEKSSIIRAEHIAIS

-433 FSKCSQMTPKLDPKQ
+433 FSKCSQMTPKLDSKQ
-448 GESSEEDAE
+448 EESSEKDAE
-457 KEDDEEKDGGK
+457 KEDDGGK
-468 SDVVDKKRIRI
+468 SDGVDKKKIHIR
-479 GSPQNPLQDG
+479 SPQNPLQDG
-489 AVKKAALTF
+489 AVKNAALTF
-498 GMYEEEEEE
+498 GMYVEEEDA
-507 ESSWTSKPKSDKAN
+507 ESSWTSKAKSDKGN
-521 FKHDADPQRAE
+521 FKHDADHQRTE

-542 EELGLDAADDLED
+542 EELGLDAEDDLEG

-567 TVPYAKP
+567 TIPYAKP
-574 LSSLMQDDASPLQ
+574 FSSLMQDDASLLQ
-587 LTKNTG
+587 LTKSDAASKTS
-593 VAGRAEELSDVRT
+593 VAGRAEELADVRT
-606 RIASKDQC
+606 RIALKDQC
-614 NEKEGMKEL
+614 NEQKGMKEL

-629 DINIIGTSNSIE
+629 DINIIDTSNSIE

-654 AFTCDEKKTEAAVY
+654 AYTCDEKKTEAAVY

-697 REVKTHFKSITAEL
+697 REVKTNFKSITAEL

-723 ICNTTE
+723 ICNTAV

-735 GFSGALEGTKESPSP
+735 GFCGVLEGTKESSPP

-759 HGKSD
+759 QGKSN
-764 GESNSVITEME
+764 GESNSVITEVE
-775 FTTENTILYPQNS
+775 FSTENTILYPQNS

-796 LCKNENQNIEQHRNT
+796 LCKNENQNIEQHWNT

-817 NNTGVTKVNLGEERS
+817 NNTGGTKVNLGEES
-832 DNTVEHLERNKSGKT
+832 SGNTVEHLETNKSGKT

-857 PLHTCKDSVSDAN
+857 PLHTCKDNVSDAT
-870 FKTAGIKQPIMMDD
+870 FKTACIKQPIMMDN

-899 LHRFKTVVSSC
+899 LHSFKTVVSSC
-910 KDTNTEIGN
+910 KDTDTEIGN
-919 KVRNSEQCF
+919 KVINSVQSF

-935 LDKELER
+935 LDKELEC

-982 EVEVVGKKETAN
+982 KVEVAGEKETAN

-1006 DLKPSEN
+1006 DQKPSEN

-1026 ISSVE
+1026 ISSVDK
-1031 RKGLLTVTFKKENPI
+1031 KGLLTVTFKKGNPI

-1053 KTENKKWISKQKTS
+1053 KSENKKWISKQKTS

-1082 LSEASLE
+1082 LSEGSLE

-1095 RSVHETKKIYRAM
+1095 RNVNETKKIYRAV
-1108 GVANDFD
+1108 GITNDFD

-1129 LPTSFYREAMM
+1129 LPTSVYREAMM

-1173 RGCSIHLRGK
+1173 RACSIHLRGK
-1183 VKKIENEKKEQQR
+1183 VKKVENEKKEQQR

-1292 QQQLSQEKSARA
+1292 QQQLSQEKTARA
-1304 LQEGILNTHL
+1304 LQEGILNTQL

-1366 VKHQE
+1366 IKHQE

-1379 NEALKEKIEELK
+1379 NEALKEKIEDLK

-1467 LQRECDEWLRVKEKL
+1467 LQRECDEWLRLKEKL
-1482 NHDLCHLR
+1482 NHDLCLLR

-1535 NQAHSLVK
+1535 NQAHCLVK
-1543 ELENTRQVDKEQMNK
+1543 ELENARQVDKEQMNK

-1668 QSMSEASLEV
+1668 QSMTEASLEV

-1692 LQKEIDRMKFKL
+1692 LQKEIDRIKFKL
-1704 QESEEQHLQ
+1704 QESEDHHLQ

-1732 QDLVVELTGT
+1732 QDLLAELTGA

-1753 QSLEIENARLEATAA
+1753 QSLEIENAKLEATAV

-1808 LKQQVQKQTIFSA
+1808 LKQQVEKQTIFSA
-1821 TAQDTQSMW
+1821 TAQDTHSMW

-1856 QLEHEKKK
+1856 QLEHERKK

-1870 LKRSVEARLEEEM
+1870 LKRLVEARLEEEM
-1883 KRNIE
+1883 KRNTE
-1888 LQKECSGVKKF
+1888 LQKECSGAKKI

-1926 NRFTDAEMEVSNL
+1926 NRFSDAEMEVSNL
-1939 RTKLEV
+1939 RTKLEA

-1968 LLERSKQQLEEEI
+1968 LLERSKHQLEEEI

-2059 LAVLR
+2059 LAILR
-2064 NRPQDNNLQRE
+2064 NRPQDNNLQKE
-2075 SVQSEL
+2075 AVHSEL
-2081 ERYKA
+2081 ERYKT

-2155 LSRSPTFGGAF
+2155 LSRSPSFGGAF

>member
-21 ASSASSEAA
+21 SAAAASSEAG
-30 GEVVVSA
+30 GEVAVSA

-195 NNREIVEFL
+195 NNRETVEFL

-224 AASEKHRDLTNI
+224 AASEKNRDLTNI

-284 DHKVLTLLSSP
+284 DQKVLTLLSSP

-310 KEDRQVHL
+310 KE
-318 TLSHTAGDS
+318 
-327 GKVIDD
+327 VIDD

-382 DEKSSIIRAEPIAIS
+382 VDEKSSIIRAEPIAIS

-418 QVQSFPHPVLSSPGS
+418 QVQPFPHPVLSSPGS

-457 KEDDEEKDGGK
+457 KDDDEEKDGGK
-468 SDVVDKKRIRI
+468 SDVVDKKRIHI

-521 FKHDADPQRAE
+521 FKHDADPQKAE

-567 TVPYAKP
+567 TVPSAKP
-574 LSSLMQDDASPLQ
+574 FSSLMQDDASPLQ

-629 DINIIGTSNSIE
+629 
-641 KPPPENQTDKAEI
+641 
-654 AFTCDEKKTEAAVY
+654 
-668 NAESNN
+668 
-674 KYNHLYST
+674 
-682 LWEERYEKMWVASEK
+682 
-697 REVKTHFKSITAEL
+697 
-711 KQMFGEVNGNEK
+711 
-723 ICNTTE
+723 
-729 EGISQD
+729 
-735 GFSGALEGTKESPSP
+735 
-750 HLSKGTIGI
+750 
-759 HGKSD
+759 
-764 GESNSVITEME
+764 
-775 FTTENTILYPQNS
+775 
-788 ISQKPLFK
+788 
-796 LCKNENQNIEQHRNT
+796 
-811 YDEALS
+811 
-817 NNTGVTKVNLGEERS
+817 
-832 DNTVEHLERNKSGKT
+832 
-847 SAPITSPNYS
+847 
-857 PLHTCKDSVSDAN
+857 
-870 FKTAGIKQPIMMDD
+870 
-884 SNLHFDVANETSRKT
+884 
-899 LHRFKTVVSSC
+899 
-910 KDTNTEIGN
+910 
-919 KVRNSEQCF
+919 
-928 HQASKKE
+928 
-935 LDKELER
+935 
-942 DVARFKNEV
+942 
-951 GMLQIVFLAL
+951 
-961 ENEKAQL
+961 
-968 QKEVEEE
+968 VEEE

-1021 QLMSK
+1021 QLMNK
-1026 ISSVE
+1026 ISSD

-1046 AKVKDVE
+1046 AKVKDIE
-1053 KTENKKWISKQKTS
+1053 KSENKKWISKQKTS

-1095 RSVHETKKIYRAM
+1095 RNVNETKKIYRAM

-1173 RGCSIHLRGK
+1173 RACSIHLRGK

-1196 ILEEMTEMKSTLDHK
+1196 ILEEITEMKSTLDHK
-1211 KVEWESTISSL
+1211 KVECESTISSL

-1304 LQEGILNTHL
+1304 LQEGILNSHL

-1467 LQRECDEWLRVKEKL
+1467 LQRECDEWLRLKEKL

-1490 ETNNG
+1490 ETNSG

-1535 NQAHSLVK
+1535 NQAHCLVK

-1713 SERHIHEFKNTLS
+1713 SERHIHEFRNTLS

-1732 QDLVVELTGT
+1732 QDLAVELTGT

-1899 LKTAKKKIKEYESL
+1899 LKTAKKKIKEYESQ

-1926 NRFTDAEMEVSNL
+1926 NRFSDAEMEVSNL

-2059 LAVLR
+2059 LAILR

-2075 SVQSEL
+2075 SVHSEL

-2155 LSRSPTFGGAF
+2155 LSRSPSFGGAF

-2203 VELDAGPV
+2203 VELDAGPKG
-2211 RVSPIGSI
+2211 VS
-2219 DESSKQDEVSKAR
+2219 R
-2232 KEYLDVLK
+2232 CFKEKLYDL
-2240 KNYMI
+2240 NII

>member
-7 ILRLKKRRAAEQQP
+7 ILRLKKRRAAGQQQQSP
-21 ASSASSEAA
+21 ASASASSEAVS
-30 GEVVVSA
+30 EVVLTA

-84 DSRTPLHLACAGGYT
+84 DSRTPLHLACASGYT

-141 GADPNIVDAHSNTAL
+141 GADPNIVDVHSNTAL
-156 HFAAANSGVAITKHL
+156 HYAAANSGLSITKRL
-171 LKYNADIEAQNE
+171 LEYNADIEAQNE
-183 DGNTPLIVAVTE
+183 DGYTPLFVAVTE
-195 NNREIVEFL
+195 DNREIVEFL
-204 LEEGASVNA
+204 LKKGASVNA

-224 AASEKHRDLTNI
+224 AASEKNRDLTNI

-254 KDYALNSGDP
+254 KEYALNSGDP

-275 YKNKEQSSG
+275 CKNKEQSSG
-284 DHKVLTLLSSP
+284 DQKVLTLLSSP
-295 EKPGYSGMLGAPATN
+295 EKHGYSGMLGAPATN
-310 KEDRQVHL
+310 KE
-318 TLSHTAGDS
+318 
-327 GKVIDD
+327 VIDD
-333 HSFGDSFRDSGKAD
+333 HSFGDSLRDSGKAD
-347 NDSWISSEEEDFSPK
+347 NDSWISSEEEEDFSPK

-382 DEKSSIIRAEPIAIS
+382 VDEKSSIIRAEHIAIS

-433 FSKCSQMTPKLDPKQ
+433 FSKCSQMTPKLDSKQ
-448 GESSEEDAE
+448 EESSEKDAE
-457 KEDDEEKDGGK
+457 KEDDGGK
-468 SDVVDKKRIRI
+468 SDGVDKKKIHIR
-479 GSPQNPLQDG
+479 SPQNPLQDG
-489 AVKKAALTF
+489 AVKNAALTF
-498 GMYEEEEEE
+498 GMYVEEEDA
-507 ESSWTSKPKSDKAN
+507 ESSWTSKAKSDKGN
-521 FKHDADPQRAE
+521 FKHDADHQRTE

-542 EELGLDAADDLED
+542 EELGLDAEDDLEG

-567 TVPYAKP
+567 TIPYAKP
-574 LSSLMQDDASPLQ
+574 FSSLMQDDASLLQ
-587 LTKNTG
+587 LTKSDAASKTS
-593 VAGRAEELSDVRT
+593 VAGRAEELADVRT
-606 RIASKDQC
+606 RIALKDQC
-614 NEKEGMKEL
+614 NEQKGMKEL

-629 DINIIGTSNSIE
+629 
-641 KPPPENQTDKAEI
+641 
-654 AFTCDEKKTEAAVY
+654 
-668 NAESNN
+668 
-674 KYNHLYST
+674 
-682 LWEERYEKMWVASEK
+682 
-697 REVKTHFKSITAEL
+697 
-711 KQMFGEVNGNEK
+711 
-723 ICNTTE
+723 
-729 EGISQD
+729 
-735 GFSGALEGTKESPSP
+735 
-750 HLSKGTIGI
+750 
-759 HGKSD
+759 
-764 GESNSVITEME
+764 
-775 FTTENTILYPQNS
+775 
-788 ISQKPLFK
+788 
-796 LCKNENQNIEQHRNT
+796 
-811 YDEALS
+811 
-817 NNTGVTKVNLGEERS
+817 
-832 DNTVEHLERNKSGKT
+832 
-847 SAPITSPNYS
+847 
-857 PLHTCKDSVSDAN
+857 
-870 FKTAGIKQPIMMDD
+870 
-884 SNLHFDVANETSRKT
+884 
-899 LHRFKTVVSSC
+899 
-910 KDTNTEIGN
+910 
-919 KVRNSEQCF
+919 
-928 HQASKKE
+928 
-935 LDKELER
+935 
-942 DVARFKNEV
+942 
-951 GMLQIVFLAL
+951 
-961 ENEKAQL
+961 
-968 QKEVEEE
+968 VEEE

-982 EVEVVGKKETAN
+982 KVEVAGEKETAN

-1006 DLKPSEN
+1006 DQKPSEN

-1026 ISSVE
+1026 ISSVDK
-1031 RKGLLTVTFKKENPI
+1031 KGLLTVTFKKGNPI

-1053 KTENKKWISKQKTS
+1053 KSENKKWISKQKTS

-1082 LSEASLE
+1082 LSEGSLE

-1095 RSVHETKKIYRAM
+1095 RNVNETKKIYRAV
-1108 GVANDFD
+1108 GITNDFD

-1129 LPTSFYREAMM
+1129 LPTSVYREAMM

-1173 RGCSIHLRGK
+1173 RACSIHLRGK
-1183 VKKIENEKKEQQR
+1183 VKKVENEKKEQQR

-1292 QQQLSQEKSARA
+1292 QQQLSQEKTARA
-1304 LQEGILNTHL
+1304 LQEGILNTQL

-1366 VKHQE
+1366 IKHQE

-1379 NEALKEKIEELK
+1379 NEALKEKIEDLK

-1467 LQRECDEWLRVKEKL
+1467 LQRECDEWLRLKEKL
-1482 NHDLCHLR
+1482 NHDLCLLR

-1535 NQAHSLVK
+1535 NQAHCLVK
-1543 ELENTRQVDKEQMNK
+1543 ELENARQVDKEQMNK

-1668 QSMSEASLEV
+1668 QSMTEASLEV

-1692 LQKEIDRMKFKL
+1692 LQKEIDRIKFKL
-1704 QESEEQHLQ
+1704 QESEDHHLQ

-1732 QDLVVELTGT
+1732 QDLLAELTGA

-1753 QSLEIENARLEATAA
+1753 QSLEIENAKLEATAV

-1808 LKQQVQKQTIFSA
+1808 LKQQVEKQTIFSA
-1821 TAQDTQSMW
+1821 TAQDTHSMW

-1856 QLEHEKKK
+1856 QLEHERKK

-1870 LKRSVEARLEEEM
+1870 LKRLVEARLEEEM
-1883 KRNIE
+1883 KRNTE
-1888 LQKECSGVKKF
+1888 LQKECSGAKKI

-1926 NRFTDAEMEVSNL
+1926 NRFSDAEMEVSNL
-1939 RTKLEV
+1939 RTKLEA

-1968 LLERSKQQLEEEI
+1968 LLERSKHQLEEEI

-2059 LAVLR
+2059 LAILR
-2064 NRPQDNNLQRE
+2064 NRPQDNNLQKE
-2075 SVQSEL
+2075 AVHSEL
-2081 ERYKA
+2081 ERYKT

-2155 LSRSPTFGGAF
+2155 LSRSPSFGGAF

>member
-21 ASSASSEAA
+21 SAAAASSEAG
-30 GEVVVSA
+30 GEVAVSA

-195 NNREIVEFL
+195 NNRETVEFL

-224 AASEKHRDLTNI
+224 AASEKNRDLTNI

-284 DHKVLTLLSSP
+284 DQKVLTLLSSP

-310 KEDRQVHL
+310 KE
-318 TLSHTAGDS
+318 
-327 GKVIDD
+327 VIDD

-382 DEKSSIIRAEPIAIS
+382 VDEKSSIIRAEPIAIS

-418 QVQSFPHPVLSSPGS
+418 QVQPFPHPVLSSPGS

-457 KEDDEEKDGGK
+457 KDDDEEKDGGK
-468 SDVVDKKRIRI
+468 SDVVDKKRIHI

-521 FKHDADPQRAE
+521 FKHDADPQKAE

-567 TVPYAKP
+567 TVPSAKP
-574 LSSLMQDDASPLQ
+574 FSSLMQDDASPLQ

-629 DINIIGTSNSIE
+629 
-641 KPPPENQTDKAEI
+641 
-654 AFTCDEKKTEAAVY
+654 
-668 NAESNN
+668 
-674 KYNHLYST
+674 
-682 LWEERYEKMWVASEK
+682 
-697 REVKTHFKSITAEL
+697 
-711 KQMFGEVNGNEK
+711 
-723 ICNTTE
+723 
-729 EGISQD
+729 
-735 GFSGALEGTKESPSP
+735 
-750 HLSKGTIGI
+750 
-759 HGKSD
+759 
-764 GESNSVITEME
+764 
-775 FTTENTILYPQNS
+775 
-788 ISQKPLFK
+788 
-796 LCKNENQNIEQHRNT
+796 
-811 YDEALS
+811 
-817 NNTGVTKVNLGEERS
+817 
-832 DNTVEHLERNKSGKT
+832 
-847 SAPITSPNYS
+847 
-857 PLHTCKDSVSDAN
+857 
-870 FKTAGIKQPIMMDD
+870 
-884 SNLHFDVANETSRKT
+884 
-899 LHRFKTVVSSC
+899 
-910 KDTNTEIGN
+910 
-919 KVRNSEQCF
+919 
-928 HQASKKE
+928 
-935 LDKELER
+935 
-942 DVARFKNEV
+942 
-951 GMLQIVFLAL
+951 
-961 ENEKAQL
+961 
-968 QKEVEEE
+968 VEEE

-1021 QLMSK
+1021 QLMNK
-1026 ISSVE
+1026 ISSD

-1046 AKVKDVE
+1046 AKVKDIE
-1053 KTENKKWISKQKTS
+1053 KSENKKWISKQKTS

-1095 RSVHETKKIYRAM
+1095 RNVNETKKIYRAM

-1173 RGCSIHLRGK
+1173 RACSIHLRGK

-1196 ILEEMTEMKSTLDHK
+1196 ILEEITEMKSTLDHK
-1211 KVEWESTISSL
+1211 KVECESTISSL

-1304 LQEGILNTHL
+1304 LQEGILNSHL

-1467 LQRECDEWLRVKEKL
+1467 LQRECDEWLRLKEKL

-1490 ETNNG
+1490 ETNSG

-1535 NQAHSLVK
+1535 NQAHCLVK

-1713 SERHIHEFKNTLS
+1713 SERHIHEFRNTLS

-1732 QDLVVELTGT
+1732 QDLAVELTGT

-1899 LKTAKKKIKEYESL
+1899 LKTAKKKIKEYESQ

-1926 NRFTDAEMEVSNL
+1926 NRFSDAEMEVSNL

-2059 LAVLR
+2059 LAILR

-2075 SVQSEL
+2075 SVHSEL

-2155 LSRSPTFGGAF
+2155 LSRSPSFGGAF

-2190 LEKTIAKELEQAT
+2190 LEKTIAKELEQ
-2203 VELDAGPV
+2203 D
-2211 RVSPIGSI
+2211 
-2219 DESSKQDEVSKAR
+2219 
-2232 KEYLDVLK
+2232 
-2240 KNYMI
+2240 

>member
-1 MKRLKG
+1 
-7 ILRLKKRRAAEQQP
+7 
-21 ASSASSEAA
+21 
-30 GEVVVSA
+30 
-37 CASCLASDG
+37 
-46 AYVVRKK
+46 
-53 ELGQLH
+53 
-59 RAAAEGSL
+59 
-67 GDVQR
+67 
-72 LVQRHDINEPDK
+72 
-84 DSRTPLHLACAGGYT
+84 
-99 DIVAFLVGNKCQLN
+99 
-113 FRDNEGKTPLMKAV
+113 
-127 QCQQEFCAIYLLEN
+127 
-141 GADPNIVDAHSNTAL
+141 
-156 HFAAANSGVAITKHL
+156 
-171 LKYNADIEAQNE
+171 
-183 DGNTPLIVAVTE
+183 
-195 NNREIVEFL
+195 
-204 LEEGASVNA
+204 
-213 TDNSGR
+213 
-219 TPLLT
+219 
-224 AASEKHRDLTNI
+224 
-236 LLRHGSDVFHR
+236 
-247 DGSGWST
+247 
-254 KDYALNSGDP
+254 
-264 ILLQYVSEFSN
+264 
-275 YKNKEQSSG
+275 
-284 DHKVLTLLSSP
+284 
-295 EKPGYSGMLGAPATN
+295 
-310 KEDRQVHL
+310 
-318 TLSHTAGDS
+318 
-327 GKVIDD
+327 
-333 HSFGDSFRDSGKAD
+333 
-347 NDSWISSEEEDFSPK
+347 
-362 KPEKPS
+362 
-368 LAQIMNLSQQIKKN
+368 MNLSQQIKKN
-382 DEKSSIIRAEPIAIS
+382 VDEKSSLIRAEHIAIS
-397 QQNKSDSEAEDL
+397 QQNKTDSEAEDL

-433 FSKCSQMTPKLDPKQ
+433 FSKCSQMTPRLDSKQ

-457 KEDDEEKDGGK
+457 KEDDEEKEGRK
-468 SDVVDKKRIRI
+468 SDVVNKKRTHI

-498 GMYEEEEEE
+498 GMYEEEEDA
-507 ESSWTSKPKSDKAN
+507 ESSWTSKPKSDKGN
-521 FKHDADPQRAE
+521 FKHDADPQRTE

-542 EELGLDAADDLED
+542 EELGLDAADDLEG

-567 TVPYAKP
+567 TIPYAKP
-574 LSSLMQDDASPLQ
+574 FSSLMQDDASPLQ
-587 LTKNTG
+587 LTKSDAASKTS

-614 NEKEGMKEL
+614 NEQKGMKEL

-654 AFTCDEKKTEAAVY
+654 AYTCDEKKTEAAVY

-697 REVKTHFKSITAEL
+697 REVKTNFKSITAEL

-723 ICNTTE
+723 ICSTAV

-735 GFSGALEGTKESPSP
+735 GFSGVLEGTKESPSP
-750 HLSKGTIGI
+750 HLSKGTIAI
-759 HGKSD
+759 QGKSD
-764 GESNSVITEME
+764 GGSNSVITEME
-775 FTTENTILYPQNS
+775 FSTENTILYPLNS

-796 LCKNENQNIEQHRNT
+796 LCKNENQNIEQHWNT

-817 NNTGVTKVNLGEERS
+817 NNTGGTKVNLGEERS
-832 DNTVEHLERNKSGKT
+832 DNTFEHLETNKSGKT
-847 SAPITSPNYS
+847 SAPVKSPSYS
-857 PLHTCKDSVSDAN
+857 PLHTCKDSVSDAT
-870 FKTAGIKQPIMMDD
+870 FKTACITQSIMVDD
-884 SNLHFDVANETSRKT
+884 SNLHFDGASKTSRKT
-899 LHRFKTVVSSC
+899 LHSFKTVVSSC
-910 KDTNTEIGN
+910 KDTDTEIGN
-919 KVRNSEQCF
+919 KVRNSVQSF

-935 LDKELER
+935 LDKELEH

-982 EVEVVGKKETAN
+982 GVEVTGKKETAN

-1006 DLKPSEN
+1006 DQKPSEN

-1026 ISSVE
+1026 ISSVD
-1031 RKGLLTVTFKKENPI
+1031 RKGLLAVTFKKENPI

-1053 KTENKKWISKQKTS
+1053 KSENKKWMSKQKTS

-1089 EERHQA
+1089 EERHQL
-1095 RSVHETKKIYRAM
+1095 RNVNETKKIYRAM
-1108 GVANDFD
+1108 GITNDFD
-1115 DLTPSSDTPTDDIE
+1115 DLTPSSDTPTDDFE
-1129 LPTSFYREAMM
+1129 LPTSVYREAMM

-1173 RGCSIHLRGK
+1173 RACSIHLRGK

-1211 KVEWESTISSL
+1211 KVERESIISSL

-1326 TAAIQSEMT
+1326 TAAIQSEIT

-1467 LQRECDEWLRVKEKL
+1467 LQRECDEWLRLKEKL

-1514 HQVTHS
+1514 HQ
-1520 LREKSMQLESVQRDL
+1520 
-1535 NQAHSLVK
+1535 
-1543 ELENTRQVDKEQMNK
+1543 
-1558 YVVKQESMQERLAQ
+1558 
-1572 LQSENL
+1572 
-1578 LLRQQ
+1578 
-1583 FEDFQNKG
+1583 
-1591 IIKEKVVSDV
+1591 
-1601 QDRFNDIFN
+1601 
-1610 KLRADTEKQV
+1610 
-1620 QMKEEVNKELIAK
+1620 
-1633 CNNLKEE
+1633 
-1640 VLKYEAEKAD
+1640 
-1650 REGTIRQL
+1650 GTIRQL

-1692 LQKEIDRMKFKL
+1692 LQKEIERIKFKL
-1704 QESEEQHLQ
+1704 QESEDQHLQ

-1821 TAQDTQSMW
+1821 TAQDTHSMW

-1845 ELEKEKTELMA
+1845 ELEKEKTELIA

-1864 VKKLVE
+1864 VKKLLE

-1926 NRFTDAEMEVSNL
+1926 NKFSDAEMEVHNL

-1981 TNLKRHI
+1981 SNLKRHI

-1996 QIEQYKREIEERA
+1996 QIEQFKREIEERA

-2059 LAVLR
+2059 LAILR
-2064 NRPQDNNLQRE
+2064 NRPQDNNLQKE
-2075 SVQSEL
+2075 PVHSEL

-2132 SGSYSSSPVLET
+2132 SGSYSSSPVLEA

-2155 LSRSPTFGGAF
+2155 LRQISYLWRCIHE
-2166 MNPTGSTASSKMR
+2166 PTGSTASSKMR